1 MGNEKGKT
9 YLKVKVFWRPEAQQ
23 QNFEG
28 EAIAVSSKN
37 QLGNFDIL
45 PGHTNF
51 ITFIF
56 KELTIH
62 LDKKKKISFQF
73 ERGILEVSEDN
84 VNIFLGL

>member
-1 MGNEKGKT
+1 MGDEKEKT
-9 YLKVKVFWRPEAQQ
+9 YLKVKVFWRPEAQK

-56 KELTIH
+56 RELTIH
-62 LDKKKKISFQF
+62 LDKKKKISLKF
-73 ERGILEVSEDN
+73 ERGILEVSENN